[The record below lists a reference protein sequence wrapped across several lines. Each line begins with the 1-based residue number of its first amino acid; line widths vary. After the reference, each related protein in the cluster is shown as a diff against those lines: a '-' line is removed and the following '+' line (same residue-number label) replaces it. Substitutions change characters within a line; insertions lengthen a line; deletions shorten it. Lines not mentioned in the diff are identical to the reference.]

1 MTVNEHFNPICLNI
15 NIYWIS
21 SHFFYLFLLIGY
33 DMFQM
38 FVGITN
44 GEESLTKN
52 VDLFS
57 CQYTKKFVGKIQV
70 FYY

>member
-1 MTVNEHFNPICLNI
+1 
-15 NIYWIS
+15 
-21 SHFFYLFLLIGY
+21 
-33 DMFQM
+33 MFQM